1 MLAVKLARGTAH
13 HATTVHQCAGLF
25 KTELFTKGVRGATS
39 VSHLGATRKARPH
52 DGAFHSRGLAGC
64 DGMNFNGLGARSAGS
79 LHAVEAIGVIS
90 FKTLSARQKS
100 WEILVFRIG
109 HVPGLHSLVCVQSG
123 CVCNGLIVGFLN
135 CCVNDLELEKS
146 LNPV

>member
-1 MLAVKLARGTAH
+1 MLAGKLARGTAH

-39 VSHLGATRKARPH
+39 VSHLGATRKALPH
-52 DGAFHSRGLAGC
+52 DGACHSRGLAGC
-64 DGMNFNGLGARSAGS
+64 DGMNFNGLGARSAAS

-90 FKTLSARQKS
+90 FKTLCAARQKS
-100 WEILVFRIG
+100 WEILVFRIR

-123 CVCNGLIVGFLN
+123 CVCNGAHRGFFGVFKLL
-135 CCVNDLELEKS
+135 C
-146 LNPV
+146 